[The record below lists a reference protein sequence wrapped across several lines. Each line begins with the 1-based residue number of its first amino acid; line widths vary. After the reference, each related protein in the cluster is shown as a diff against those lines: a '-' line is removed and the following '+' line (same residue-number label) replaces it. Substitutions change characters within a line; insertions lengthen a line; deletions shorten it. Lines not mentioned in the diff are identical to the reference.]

1 MIKNSMKPAVG
12 YIRMSTDKQEDSPE
26 QQKAEIN
33 KLAKQEGFRIIRWY
47 EDHGISGA
55 KTLKRP
61 EFRRMIRDAE
71 DRGDFKAILCW
82 DQDRFGRF
90 DSIEAGE
97 WISPLRRVGVELVTV
112 CQGHIDWNDFAG
124 RLIYQITQEGKNQ
137 FLVSLSNN
145 VMRGMIKS
153 ARAGCTTGRSAYGY
167 DKVYHDETGKLV
179 YRVVGNGHFAKPKNW
194 KSTLDVST
202 NEQEPETVRW
212 IFDQFANTDAN
223 CESIA
228 RELNQRKVSTRNG
241 CQWHGQSVRNLLRN
255 PVYVGRLVFGKQP
268 QGRFNRIGDGG
279 VGGDGPIV
287 IENAHPPL
295 VDEATFQRAQEKLA
309 KRYFPRNRSRLN
321 DYILSGLV
329 ICGNADERM
338 FGRRSTVGNRL
349 QYYAVRTIPGG
360 PEHCFAIRKDWL
372 EPLVIKKVVEI
383 LDSPD
388 LEQRLREAITK
399 RVRSANKTK
408 ADCKAL
414 KQQITAL
421 DKKIAKGAERLLL
434 LDSDDLADAS
444 SVLADWRNQ
453 RRQLIERLE
462 SLAVTNE
469 ASPERETAR
478 VAAELAN
485 LRKTFQSA
493 NPAKLRAALATVIE
507 DITLYWGPGGPRKWR
522 LKRGVIRF
530 GDKLQV
536 TLTSEKKHS
545 KTRSKPTEPSSRST
559 GK

>member
-1 MIKNSMKPAVG
+1 MTARTKPAVG

-33 KLAKQEGFRIIRWY
+33 KLAKRERYRIIRWY

-55 KTLKRP
+55 KTHKRP
-61 EFRRMIRDAE
+61 KFRRMIRDAE
-71 DRGDFKAILCW
+71 ERGDFKAILCW

-145 VMRGMIKS
+145 VMRGLIKS

-179 YRVVGNGHFAKPKNW
+179 HRVAGNGHFAKPRNW
-194 KSTLDVST
+194 TSTLAISEND
-202 NEQEPETVRW
+202 QERETVQW

-223 CESIA
+223 CHSIA
-228 RELNQRKVSTRNG
+228 CELNQRKILTRNG
-241 CQWHGQSVRNLLRN
+241 CQWHGQTIGQLLRN

-268 QGRFNRIGDGG
+268 QGRFNRVGDGA

-287 IENAHPPL
+287 VENTHPPL
-295 VDEATFQRAQEKLA
+295 VDEATFQRVQVKLA
-309 KRYFPRNRSRLN
+309 ERYYPRNRSRLN

-329 ICGNADERM
+329 ICGNGSERM
-338 FGRRSTVGNRL
+338 FGRRSTIGNRL
-349 QYYAVRTIPGG
+349 QYYAVRTMPGG

-399 RVRSANKTK
+399 RVRAAKKSQ

-414 KQQITAL
+414 KQQIATL

-434 LDSDDLADAS
+434 LDGDDLTDAS
-444 SVLADWRNQ
+444 SVLADWRSQ
-453 RRQLIERLE
+453 RQPLIDRLE
-462 SLAVTNE
+462 SLGAPEE
-469 ASPERETAR
+469 ATPERETAR
-478 VAAELAN
+478 VAAELAD

-507 DITLYWGPGGPRKWR
+507 DITLYWEPGGPRKWR
-522 LKRGVIRF
+522 LKRGVIRL

-536 TLTSEKKHS
+536 ALTYPS
-545 KTRSKPTEPSSRST
+545 KRS
-559 GK
+559 